1 MRWRYWWWLLLS
13 LPVSTLT
20 KAQTQD
26 CTCTIQGR
34 ITERTTQQAVA
45 GALIYLKGTTQS
57 ALSDSLGTYVLKN
70 LCQGRYTL
78 VCQLV
83 GYAPT
88 QVPVTLRH
96 DDDFRQNL
104 ALLEED
110 VHLQDVVVT
119 ARRNVPSTQ
128 ARTELSEADLDR
140 SRGQS
145 LGEALKAV
153 TGVTTLQT
161 GSAISKPVIHGL
173 HSNRVLILNNGI
185 RQEGQQWGAE
195 HAPEIDPFVA
205 KKLSVVKGAA
215 GVRYGADAVGGV
227 VLVEP
232 DPLPDTSGV
241 SGEINLVGFSNG
253 RQGVASGLVQGGLSR
268 VRGFGWRAQ
277 GTAKRGGD
285 VSAADY
291 RLVNTGI
298 RELNFSLAA
307 GYRARRVGA
316 EVFFS
321 QFNTQ
326 LGIFSGS
333 HIGSTTDLRG
343 ALEAPRPRPEYTPE
357 AFSYRLDRPYQ
368 DVRHTLL
375 KTRATWRPNPGGT
388 LTLTLAR
395 QFNYRAEYD
404 LTRQSTAA
412 QQRFRLNTYTG
423 ELLWE
428 HPSVWKQL
436 SGSVGLTGL
445 LQENRSSGLELSLP
459 LSRTVLI
466 PNFRQS
472 TGGIFVIERLVLPRW
487 ELEAGLRLDGR
498 QLQTFQKRFAA
509 AVSSEVLETTRFN
522 HNLSGTV
529 GAIFTVK
536 EGLTARFNAG
546 SAWRPPTVNEL
557 YSDGVHHGAATYE
570 EGDATL
576 QPETAYNASLTLNF
590 AVKRVAAELNL
601 FNNYLQN
608 FIYLQ
613 PQDSA
618 RLTVR
623 GAFPSFKYTQVDAT
637 FRGFD
642 ASVSALLTERLTLTS
657 KYAFLRVRDGRN
669 DRFLVG
675 IPANR
680 WENGLRYAF
689 PKRSAYIG
697 LGSLFVARQTRV
709 EPASDFAP
717 PPAAYWLWN
726 AEAGLT
732 LRGAGHPLDL
742 SLSVSNLFN
751 RSYRE
756 YLNRFR
762 YFADDLGRNVAL
774 RVKWAF

>member
-1 MRWRYWWWLLLS
+1 R
-13 LPVSTLT
+13 
-20 KAQTQD
+20 
-26 CTCTIQGR
+26 
-34 ITERTTQQAVA
+34 
-45 GALIYLKGTTQS
+45 S
-57 ALSDSLGTYVLKN
+57 ALSDSSGTYVLKN

-78 VCQLV
+78 VCQLI

-88 QVPVTLRH
+88 QVSVTLRH

-104 ALLEED
+104 ALIEED

-128 ARTELSEADLDR
+128 ARTELSGAALDR

-195 HAPEIDPFVA
+195 HAPEVDPFVA
-205 KKLSVVKGAA
+205 KKISVLKGAA

-227 VLVEP
+227 ILVEP

-253 RQGVASGLVQGGLSR
+253 RQGVASGLVQGGLGEW
-268 VRGFGWRAQ
+268 RGFGWRAQ

-285 VSAADY
+285 VSTGDY

-307 GYRARRVGA
+307 GYRARRAGA

-326 LGIFSGS
+326 VGIFSGS
-333 HIGSTTDLRG
+333 HIGSTTDLAA
-343 ALEAPRPRPEYTPE
+343 ALQSPRPRPEYTPD

-375 KTRATWRPNPGGT
+375 KTRTTWQPEPGGT

-404 LTRQSTAA
+404 ITRQSNAA
-412 QQRFRLNTYTG
+412 QQRFRLTTYTS
-423 ELLWE
+423 EALWE
-428 HPSVWKQL
+428 HPRIGKRI

-445 LQENRSSGLELSLP
+445 LQENRSSGLQLALP

-466 PNFRQS
+466 PNFRQT
-472 TGGIFVIERLVLPRW
+472 TGGVFFIERLVLPRW

-498 QLQTFQKRFAA
+498 RLKTFQKRFAT
-509 AVSSEVLETTRFN
+509 AVSSEVSETTRLN
-522 HNLSGTV
+522 HNVSGTV

-557 YSDGVHHGAATYE
+557 YSEGVHHGAATYE
-570 EGDATL
+570 EGDARL
-576 QPETAYNASLTLNF
+576 SPETAYNASLTLNY
-590 AVKRVAAELNL
+590 ANPRMAAEMTL
-601 FNNYLQN
+601 FNNYIQN

-623 GAFPSFKYTQVDAT
+623 GAFPYFRYTQVDAT

-642 ASVSALLTERLTLTS
+642 ASLSALLTKYLTLTS
-657 KYAFLRVRDGRN
+657 KYAFLRVRDVRN
-669 DRFLVG
+669 DRFLVS

-689 PKRSAYIG
+689 PKRRAYIG

-709 EPASDFAP
+709 EPGSDFAP
-717 PPAAYWLWN
+717 PPPAYWLWN

-732 LRGAGHPLDL
+732 LKTANRPLDL
-742 SLSVSNLFN
+742 SLSVSNLFDV
-751 RSYRE
+751 SYRE

-762 YFADDLGRNVAL
+762 YFADELGRNVAL
-774 RVKWAF
+774 RAKWAF